1 MSESIVEGM
10 KRSVVDPRDMSD
22 GFMVTQ
28 TLGDAMIQYKNKN
41 KQKASALLH
50 QIFTFSTLRAY
61 ADVCNSLG
69 FNHHQHVMATVSLS
83 DFVELQIADSF
94 VAMDNAH
101 RACSSLDRAA
111 VAALYI
117 MALVQNVEYD
127 LTVFLDNESEAW
139 PLEDDGDDE

>member
-61 ADVCNSLG
+61 ADVCDTLG
-69 FNHHQHVMATVSLS
+69 FDHYQHTMATVSLS